1 MKIIKKEIYF
11 RSNSYSET
19 ENIHSVELQLSD
31 ETIKNIQKAQDLIKA
46 NNFIFNIHVENMPD
60 DKITLLNDEDN
71 MTDDWKVGY
80 HLFRVFADTVYYYA
94 ECRYD
99 SADQIESDGISLD
112 ELK

>member
-1 MKIIKKEIYF
+1 MKTIKKEIFF
-11 RSNSYSET
+11 RSNSYSES

-46 NNFIFNIHVENMPD
+46 NNFIFSINVEKMPD

-71 MTDDWKVGY
+71 MTDDWIVGVLVLKVY
-80 HLFRVFADTVYYYA
+80 NDVFCYYA
-94 ECRYD
+94 QCKYD
-99 SADQIESDGISLD
+99 SADQIESDSISLD

>member
-1 MKIIKKEIYF
+1 MKTIKKEIFF

-46 NNFIFNIHVENMPD
+46 NNFIFSINVEKMPD

-71 MTDDWKVGY
+71 ITDDWKVGIY
-80 HLFRVFADTVYYYA
+80 LLRVYADTVYYCA
-94 ECRYD
+94 ECKYD